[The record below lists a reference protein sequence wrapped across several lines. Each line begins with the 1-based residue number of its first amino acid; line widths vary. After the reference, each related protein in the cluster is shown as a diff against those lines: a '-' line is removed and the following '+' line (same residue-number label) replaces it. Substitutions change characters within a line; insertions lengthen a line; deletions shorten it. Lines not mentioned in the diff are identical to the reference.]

1 MRAVHQI
8 KYNKS
13 DRNGAPIKYIVVHDT
28 GNPSRGANATA
39 HYNYFNGGNRNAS
52 ADFFVDDTQI
62 ICVNDYYKYY
72 TWHCG
77 DGHGKYGITNSNSV
91 GVEFC
96 VNVGSDRTET
106 LRRTAQLVSELMSEL
121 NIPIERVVRHFDA
134 SRKNCPAS
142 MSANNWM
149 EWYKFKEMLKGDS
162 LTMSQYEE
170 LKNRIDEMS
179 ANLTDIVDDMD
190 KKLERLANP
199 MIYNY
204 IDDNMPKW
212 AREAVKWA
220 VDNKILNGDENGLN
234 LDDKDLR
241 YITMLWRM
249 GNR

>member
-1 MRAVHQI
+1 
-8 KYNKS
+8 
-13 DRNGAPIKYIVVHDT
+13 
-28 GNPSRGANATA
+28 
-39 HYNYFNGGNRNAS
+39 
-52 ADFFVDDTQI
+52 
-62 ICVNDYYKYY
+62 
-72 TWHCG
+72 
-77 DGHGKYGITNSNSV
+77 
-91 GVEFC
+91 
-96 VNVGSDRTET
+96 
-106 LRRTAQLVSELMSEL
+106 MSEL

-179 ANLTDIVDDMD
+179 ANLTDIVNDMD
-190 KKLERLANP
+190 KKLERLTNP

-204 IDDNMPKW
+204 IDDNMPEW

-220 VDNKILNGDENGLN
+220 ANNGILKGDESGLN

-249 GNR
+249 RER

>member
-1 MRAVHQI
+1 M
-8 KYNKS
+8 
-13 DRNGAPIKYIVVHDT
+13 
-28 GNPSRGANATA
+28 
-39 HYNYFNGGNRNAS
+39 
-52 ADFFVDDTQI
+52 
-62 ICVNDYYKYY
+62 
-72 TWHCG
+72 
-77 DGHGKYGITNSNSV
+77 
-91 GVEFC
+91 
-96 VNVGSDRTET
+96 
-106 LRRTAQLVSELMSEL
+106 SELMSEL

-149 EWYKFKEMLKGDS
+149 EWYKFKERLKGDS

-179 ANLTDIVDDMD
+179 ANLTDIVNNMGW
-190 KKLERLANP
+190 KLERLTNP

-249 GNR
+249 RK